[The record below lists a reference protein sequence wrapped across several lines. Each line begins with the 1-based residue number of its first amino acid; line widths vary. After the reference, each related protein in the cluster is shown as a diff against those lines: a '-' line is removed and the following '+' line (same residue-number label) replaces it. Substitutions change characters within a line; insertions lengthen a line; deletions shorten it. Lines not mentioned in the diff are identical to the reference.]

1 MVRKIINEKAFMEM
15 ARIGFIPIGTTNT
28 VEVYVHT
35 NDAGKVPHFHVRKYG
50 SNNQF
55 EWETCI
61 KYDSAN
67 YFVHGHYDDKI
78 PDRKIIKE
86 LDKMLRT
93 TDRKDRN
100 NRTYWQ
106 KAIDAWNDN
115 NSDVELDLNLEQPD
129 YTKL

>member
-35 NDAGKVPHFHVRKYG
+35 NDAGKIPHFHIRKYG

-55 EWETCI
+55 EWETCV

-93 TDRKDRN
+93 IDKKDRN

>member
-1 MVRKIINEKAFMEM
+1 MVRKIINEEAFIEM
-15 ARIGFIPIGTTNT
+15 ARIGFIPIGTINT
-28 VEVYVHT
+28 TEVYVHT
-35 NDAGKVPHFHVRKYG
+35 NDAGKIPHFHVRKYG

-55 EWETCI
+55 EWETCVR
-61 KYDSAN
+61 YDSAN
-67 YFVHGHYDDKI
+67 YFVHGHYNDRI

-93 TDRKDRN
+93 VDKKDRN
-100 NRTYWQ
+100 HRTYWQ

-115 NSDVELDLNLEQPD
+115 NSDVELPLDLEQPD